1 MRSAAVLLLRRRQ
14 SALADSSC
22 VLGCSKVLHTS
33 LSCAESRNRSSSA
46 DGRDW
51 RTEAIE
57 PIMPDIYHTQDASL
71 SSLNPLPKAAIHRA
85 WNDKGH
91 RPLSSRAEYDHSAVI
106 DSEHAA
112 DEQLPGQPTVN
123 AHQQPQQHQQQ
134 SQQQQQWRH
143 SPVPFMPRSWGYSSM
158 WDQQQP
164 WPVPTQQPQWQ
175 EQEQHLQQQQQQA
188 QPQPDVPMLPIYA
201 VHLGF
206 EVDLHAF
213 HTAHTFKRTVATSN
227 HLLIEVEEPSN
238 DRVLFPVNSQEQPD
252 KRFMVIYR
260 YGSVVFFN
268 MKQKSRE
275 SWLATLSAYKAKTD
289 VKDSNSSHRKP
300 TGEVK
305 TDETMVVVR
314 SDFEPWSALE
324 PDKIVVKQLDLGNV
338 RVISHVLGQSVAL
351 HYYNDKVDQAIT
363 QFTPYLDKVA
373 KSGQCAD
380 VREPALLKLIA
391 ENSLLY
397 TDVVT
402 KIGLL
407 DISQTAWTQDRYVSV
422 CSTCSLVN

>member
-227 HLLIEVEEPSN
+227 HLLIEVSHCCLLQASTSDTYP
-238 DRVLFPVNSQEQPD
+238 PVGLQGRAHN
-252 KRFMVIYR
+252 
-260 YGSVVFFN
+260 
-268 MKQKSRE
+268 
-275 SWLATLSAYKAKTD
+275 TLQQCALC
-289 VKDSNSSHRKP
+289 SSLHWFVQTLHP
-300 TGEVK
+300 VT
-305 TDETMVVVR
+305 
-314 SDFEPWSALE
+314 
-324 PDKIVVKQLDLGNV
+324 
-338 RVISHVLGQSVAL
+338 GQSL
-351 HYYNDKVDQAIT
+351 LLSHYMLWI
-363 QFTPYLDKVA
+363 L
-373 KSGQCAD
+373 S
-380 VREPALLKLIA
+380 
-391 ENSLLY
+391 
-397 TDVVT
+397 
-402 KIGLL
+402 
-407 DISQTAWTQDRYVSV
+407 TAFFWRA
-422 CSTCSLVN
+422 